1 MFDTSL
7 KFTKMVFPVFKTFD
21 TSTFRHAEAKI
32 QPIKGLNQNFQ
43 SHRKN

>member
-7 KFTKMVFPVFKTFD
+7 KFTKMVFPGFKTFD
-21 TSTFRHAEAKI
+21 TSTFKHAEAKI
-32 QPIKGLNQNFQ
+32 QPIKGFNQNFR